1 MIDLLHPDARLLDAV
16 SGDLLGGEEL
26 QARVGA
32 LAGELAALPPG
43 VLFHRCAQDVPG
55 VLGYVAAFTAG
66 RAVAMIDPSV
76 DPEIV
81 ANLVERFHPAAVL
94 NPDPAAA
101 VPDGYT
107 ATELGWTRTSRAGI
121 TPHPD
126 LAVVLPTSGS
136 TGNPKFVRLSRNA
149 VLANASAIAEALRL
163 TADEVAP
170 TSLPLNYSYGLSVLN
185 SHLLVG
191 ATVLVEGTGIMSRT
205 FWTAVTE
212 HRATSLAGV
221 PYHYEMLRKLKFDP
235 ARYPSL
241 RTLTQAGGKLAA
253 ERIAEFAAKMH
264 AVGGQMFVMYG
275 QTEATAR
282 MAVLPAERVL
292 DKLGSAG
299 RAIPGGSFTIHDG
312 EVFYYGPNVMMGYA
326 ENAAELAEP
335 DQLGGTLATGDL
347 GHLDDEG
354 YLWIT
359 GRLKRIGKVFGNRV
373 NLDDVEQLLKAH
385 GVAAAVPGGDKIV
398 IWLEG
403 GDAESCRAVAKHLS
417 ERLHQHIS
425 GFDVHGIDTLPLLS
439 SGKID
444 YRALEAHG

>member
-1 MIDLLHPDARLLDAV
+1 MTALLHPDARLLDAT
-16 SGDLLGGEEL
+16 SGRLLGGAEL
-26 QARVGA
+26 HERVST
-32 LAGELAALPPG
+32 LADELAALPPG
-43 VLFHRCAQDVPG
+43 VLFHRCAQDVLG
-55 VLGYVAAFTAG
+55 VVGYLAAVTAG

-81 ANLVERFHPAAVL
+81 ASLVDRFRPAAVL
-94 NPDPAAA
+94 NPGAA

-107 ATELGWTRTSRAGI
+107 ATELGWVRSSADGVA
-121 TPHPD
+121 PHPD

-149 VLANASAIAEALRL
+149 VLANASSIAEALRL
-163 TADEVAP
+163 TAAEVAP

-185 SHLLVG
+185 SHLFVG
-191 ATVLVEGTGIMSRT
+191 ATVLVEGTGIMSRS

-241 RTLTQAGGKLAA
+241 RTLTQAGGKLAT

-264 AVGGQMFVMYG
+264 AVGGQMYVMYG

-282 MAVLPAERVL
+282 MAILPAARVL

-299 RAIPGGSFTIHDG
+299 QAIPGGRFSIRDG
-312 EVFYYGPNVMMGYA
+312 EVIYHGPNVMMGYA

-335 DQLGGTLATGDL
+335 DQLGGVLATGDL
-347 GHLDDEG
+347 GHLDEDG
-354 YLWIT
+354 YLYIT

-373 NLDDVEQLLKAH
+373 NLDDVEQLLRAH
-385 GVAAAVPGGDKIV
+385 GVAAAVPGADKIV

-403 GDAESCRAVAKHLS
+403 GEAESCRAVAKHLS
-417 ERLHQHIS
+417 ERLHQHVS
-425 GFDVHGIDTLPLLS
+425 GFDVHGINRLPLLS

-444 YRALEAHG
+444 YRALEARG

>member
-1 MIDLLHPDARLLDAV
+1 VNELLHPGARLLDAV
-16 SGDLLGGEEL
+16 SGELLGGDEL
-26 QARVGA
+26 RARVGA

-55 VLGYVAAFTAG
+55 VVGYLAAFTAG

-81 ANLVERFHPAAVL
+81 ADLVHRFRPAAVL
-94 NPDPAAA
+94 SADGQ
-101 VPDGYT
+101 VPEGYT
-107 ATELGWTRTSRAGI
+107 ETELGWTRDSGQGVA
-121 TPHPD
+121 PHPD

-149 VLANASAIAEALRL
+149 VLANASSIAEALRL
-163 TADEVAP
+163 TDAEVAP

-191 ATVLVEGTGIMSRT
+191 ATVLVEGTGIMSRA

-212 HRATSLAGV
+212 HGATSLAGV
-221 PYHYEMLRKLKFDP
+221 PYHYEMLRTLKFDP
-235 ARYPSL
+235 ARYPTL
-241 RTLTQAGGKLAA
+241 RTLTQAGGKLAT
-253 ERIAEFAAKMH
+253 ERIAEFATKMH

-282 MAVLPAERVL
+282 MAVLPAERLL

-299 RAIPGGSFTIHDG
+299 RAIPGGRFTVEDG
-312 EVFYYGPNVMMGYA
+312 EVSYHGPNVMMGYA
-326 ENAAELAEP
+326 ENEAELANP
-335 DQLGGTLATGDL
+335 DQLGGVLATGDL
-347 GHLDDEG
+347 GYLDEDG
-354 YLWIT
+354 YLYIT
-359 GRLKRIGKVFGNRV
+359 GRLKRIGKIFGNRV

-385 GVAAAVPGGDKIV
+385 GVAAAVPGSDKIV

-403 GDAESCRAVAKHLS
+403 GDPESCRAVAKHLS
-417 ERLHQHIS
+417 ERLHQHVS
-425 GFDVHGIDTLPLLS
+425 GFDARDIDTLPQLS

-444 YRALEAHG
+444 YRALEARG